1 MGSRSPLSGCMRFA
15 ALASCMS
22 CRLQRDDAGS
32 CLVGARVDFVLV
44 QALALCNV
52 GADRVSRPLTERV
65 AGHAY
70 MASHL
75 ACVKGEGKPF
85 RCKLGED

>member
-1 MGSRSPLSGCMRFA
+1 MERSPCSV
-15 ALASCMS
+15 
-22 CRLQRDDAGS
+22 DAGV

-75 ACVKGEGKPF
+75 ACVKGEGGAISMQT
-85 RCKLGED
+85 R